1 MITTLL
7 AALVVFMTIPALLGT
22 VVLFY
27 VLVLPMKPP
36 ADTSNRIAHLRLV
49 WWALRQP
56 EKFVDVWRRTDGNSI
71 SDAWEQVFPWLT
83 MDEGDALK

>member
-1 MITTLL
+1 MITALL
-7 AALVVFMTIPALLGT
+7 ALLVLFMAVPALLGT

-27 VLVLPMKPP
+27 VFVLPMRPP

-56 EKFVDVWRRTDGNSI
+56 EKFVDKFHWV
-71 SDAWEQVFPWLT
+71 T
-83 MDEGDALK
+83 MDGGTPEK

>member
-1 MITTLL
+1 MIVILL
-7 AALVVFMTIPALLGT
+7 AALVVFMAIPALLGT
-22 VVLFY
+22 VVLFF
-27 VLVLPMKPP
+27 VFVKPMKPP

-56 EKFVDVWRRTDGNSI
+56 ERFVKL
-71 SDAWEQVFPWLT
+71 FPWLT